1 MEQDIGVRGYV
12 RLEDQR
18 VFKNQSDCL
27 IRVYLSIMTVLLKS
41 LLDLAVR
48 TLSLISLENWE
59 TMAPWITRLWNSI
72 NKT

>member
-59 TMAPWITRLWNSI
+59 TMAPWITHLRNSI